1 MCSSSPCL
9 GSNRPLVLREAALA
23 GYGMGEPLST
33 DLLSL
38 VAAKKGMAL
47 HSVRSDPCVC
57 CYDIE
62 CAYDRRT
69 SSSIGGEIISLIPP
83 FTPFLSPVDP
93 LCFFHLSP
101 LSHMHIQ
108 VLEILEYI
116 VNQKPLANT
125 KYPNGIIDKER
136 NEKSI
141 SVRLGSFMEEKNAKM
156 AHLVEAEVNLSI
168 S

>member
-1 MCSSSPCL
+1 MKIIQSLCS
-9 GSNRPLVLREAALA
+9 
-23 GYGMGEPLST
+23 
-33 DLLSL
+33 LLSFSLRVSL
-38 VAAKKGMAL
+38 V
-47 HSVRSDPCVC
+47 
-57 CYDIE
+57 
-62 CAYDRRT
+62 
-69 SSSIGGEIISLIPP
+69 SLISP
-83 FTPFLSPVDP
+83 FTPFLCPVDP
-93 LCFFHLSP
+93 LCFFHLST